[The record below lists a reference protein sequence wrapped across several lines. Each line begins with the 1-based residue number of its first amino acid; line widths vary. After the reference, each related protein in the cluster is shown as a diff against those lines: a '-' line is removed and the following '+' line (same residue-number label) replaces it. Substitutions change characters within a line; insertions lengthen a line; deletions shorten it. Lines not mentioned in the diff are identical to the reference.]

1 MPPGRPTN
9 NAVNKE
15 ALNAL
20 TDLYYLYGDMAAH
33 VLKSDESPEQLDI
46 FYLRPGGLK
55 ELLHKYY
62 ELASL
67 DPEEAG
73 SNVHPLTL
81 ERLLPTRTLSQ
92 TTEEAWNQIQN
103 ARGDLKPYNI
113 AKKGYGTPVPSEVME
128 AVNTGRQMIAKRTQR
143 SRSGSHQATVDLSS
157 AVIAYENH
165 NLIIDTVRIALES
178 ESLMDLVTQYMV
190 TQKTKNEQVDV
201 AQIATWIDAES
212 TGLREPTGRAI
223 KDACRAV
230 NEVFKDSLVTA
241 EDFFDTSIQHR
252 VLRRY

>member
-1 MPPGRPTN
+1 MPQGRPAN

-46 FYLRPGGLK
+46 FYMRPGGLK
-55 ELLHKYY
+55 QLLHTYY

-67 DPEEAG
+67 DPVEAG
-73 SNVHPLTL
+73 SNEYPFTL
-81 ERLLPTRTLSQ
+81 ERMLPIRTLSQ
-92 TTEEAWNQIQN
+92 TTEEAWSQIQD
-103 ARGDLKPYNI
+103 ARGDLKLYND
-113 AKKGYGTPVPSEVME
+113 AKEGYGTPVPPEVTE
-128 AVNTGRQMIAKRTQR
+128 AVNKGKQLLAKRTQR
-143 SRSGSHQATVDLSS
+143 SRSGAHQATVDLSS
-157 AVIAYENH
+157 AVIAYEDH
-165 NLIIDTVRIALES
+165 NLIIDTVRIVLEG
-178 ESLMDLVTQYMV
+178 ESLMDLVTRYMV
-190 TQKTKNEQVDV
+190 TQKTKNEQADV

-212 TGLREPTGRAI
+212 IGLREPTGKAI

-230 NEVFKDSLVTA
+230 NEVVKEKLVTA
-241 EDFFDTSIQHR
+241 EDLFDSSIQHR